1 MTAMTAIPLPSQAS
15 LVDQVTMLTARCDV
29 FQTTS
34 QKYAR
39 ENSGL
44 MLDLLHRD
52 QLLSDCAGPLD
63 LLLRLANEPIGGT
76 TLPANTGTLCA
87 QLLARI
93 EVMTQSEFQTP
104 VVVEN

>member
-1 MTAMTAIPLPSQAS
+1 MTAMTDISQ
-15 LVDQVTMLTARCDV
+15 LVDRVTMLTARCDV

-39 ENSGL
+39 ENSRL
-44 MLDLLHRD
+44 TLDLLHRN

-63 LLLRLANEPIGGT
+63 LLRQLANEPMGDA
-76 TLPANTGTLCA
+76 TLPANTGALCA

-93 EVMTQSEFQTP
+93 EVITQSEFQKP
-104 VVVEN
+104 VVLEN

>member
-1 MTAMTAIPLPSQAS
+1 MTATPLPIQAS

-44 MLDLLHRD
+44 MLGLLHRD
-52 QLLSDCAGPLD
+52 QLLRDCAGSLD
-63 LLLRLANEPIGGT
+63 LLRRLANEPMGGA
-76 TLPANTGTLCA
+76 TLPANTGALCA

-93 EVMTQSEFQTP
+93 EVITQSDFQKS
-104 VVVEN
+104 VVLEN